1 MISLTL
7 FKPPRWWDEQ
17 QRYAY
22 DNKTHRR
29 MDFQTFDGL
38 EKLLYELAKQ
48 PKKGKLDAEL
58 FSPAI
63 YETGT
68 TRANKNVIAW
78 AGWCAV
84 DVDDIEVDGELNDY
98 VRNLVP
104 DWRFVCYSTASSR
117 PDRPKFR
124 LVFELDRHISVAEIK
139 HFWYSLQS
147 RLDDQGDKQ
156 CKDLSR
162 MYYIPATYA
171 EADNFIFSGAG
182 KPIDVD
188 ALLQRYPY
196 VEKVKTGAS
205 FLERLPPDL
214 ADQVI
219 SHRKNRMQNTSIVWT
234 SYRDCPFWPQTM
246 ALEYATISNPGWYH
260 KMYKMMVD
268 IAARALEKE
277 YPITS
282 NQIADLCKQFDMEHG
297 GWYENRPIEIEADR
311 ALEYAYRNI

>member
-1 MISLTL
+1 MAVSLTL
-7 FKPPRWWDEQ
+7 FKSQ
-17 QRYAY
+17 F
-22 DNKTHRR
+22 DNKTDKR
-29 MDFQTFDGL
+29 MNFSTFDEV
-38 EKLLYELAKQ
+38 EKLLYGLSQQ
-48 PKKGKLDAEL
+48 PKKGKKDAEL
-58 FSPAI
+58 ISPAV
-63 YETGT
+63 YEAGT
-68 TRANKNVIAW
+68 TRANKNVTAW

-84 DVDDIEVDGELNDY
+84 DVDDIEIDGELNDY

-139 HFWYSLQS
+139 HFWYALQS

-171 EADNFIFSGAG
+171 EADNFIFSGSG

-196 VEKVKTGAS
+196 VDRAKSGNT
-205 FLERLPPDL
+205 FLDRLPPEL
-214 ADQVI
+214 AEQVVN
-219 SHRKNRMQNTSIVWT
+219 HRKSMMQNTNIFWT
-234 SYRDCPFWPQTM
+234 GYHDCPFWPRKL
-246 ALEYATISNPGWYH
+246 ASEYVSITETGWYH
-260 KMYKMMVD
+260 KMYQIMVA
-268 IAARALEKE
+268 IAGKAVERG

-282 NQIADLCKQFDMEHG
+282 NEIAELCKEFDRETG
-297 GWYENRPIEIEADR
+297 NWYENRPMTTEADR
-311 ALEYAYRNI
+311 ALEYIYRNG

>member
-1 MISLTL
+1 MAVSLTL
-7 FKPPRWWDEQ
+7 FKSQ
-17 QRYAY
+17 F
-22 DNKTHRR
+22 DNKTDKR
-29 MDFQTFDGL
+29 MNFSTFDEV
-38 EKLLYELAKQ
+38 EKLLYGLSQ
-48 PKKGKLDAEL
+48 QQKKGKKDAEL
-58 FSPAI
+58 ISPAV
-63 YETGT
+63 YEAGT
-68 TRANKNVIAW
+68 TRANKNVTAW

-84 DVDDIEVDGELNDY
+84 DVDDIEVDGELNDF

-188 ALLQRYPY
+188 ALLEQYPY
-196 VEKVKTGAS
+196 VDRAKSGNT
-205 FLERLPPDL
+205 FLDRLPPEL
-214 ADQVI
+214 AEQVVN
-219 SHRKNRMQNTSIVWT
+219 HRKSMMQNTNIYWT
-234 SYRDCPFWPQTM
+234 GYHDCPFWPKKL
-246 ALEYATISNPGWYH
+246 AAEYTAISETGWYS
-260 KMYKMMVD
+260 KMYSMMVAV
-268 IAARALEKE
+268 AARALEKE
-277 YPITS
+277 YPISST
-282 NQIADLCKQFDMEHG
+282 QIAELCKQFDAENG
-297 GWYENRPIEIEADR
+297 NWYENRPLNVEADR